1 MAFAAARVSKAR
13 GVGVGERIRERQMV
27 CIVVKDD
34 RSGQTAGEERTAA
47 AEGDS
52 GGAGRASW
60 GRAGGDSGRM
70 DRVGEGAARG
80 SGV

>member
-1 MAFAAARVSKAR
+1 MASAAARVSKAR
-13 GVGVGERIRERQMV
+13 GAGAGERIREREMV
-27 CIVVKDD
+27 CIVVKDGT
-34 RSGQTAGEERTAA
+34 SGRTAGEETTAA

-70 DRVGEGAARG
+70 DRVRG
-80 SGV
+80 

>member
-60 GRAGGDSGRM
+60 GRQRPNG
-70 DRVGEGAARG
+70 
-80 SGV
+80 